1 MRMDCERLR
10 GAEGGGIAALSSIGL
25 VAMPMFGL
33 VGLETGKLEAETSL
47 LVLSERG
54 VS

>member
-1 MRMDCERLR
+1 MRIDCVRLR
-10 GAEGGGIAALSSIGL
+10 GAAGGGIAALSSLDL
-25 VAMPMFGL
+25 VAIPMVGL

-47 LVLSERG
+47 VVLRERG